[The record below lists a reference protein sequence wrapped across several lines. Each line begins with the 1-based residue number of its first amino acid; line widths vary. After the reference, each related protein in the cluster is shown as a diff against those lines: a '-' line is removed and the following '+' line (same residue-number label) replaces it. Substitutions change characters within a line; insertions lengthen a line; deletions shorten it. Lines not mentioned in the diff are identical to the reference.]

1 MSKYLYSICV
11 KTLGKLFSSAARTEI
26 LRVLARQPA
35 PIGLRHLARLAGVH
49 PHSAEVALKSLLDD
63 KLVKRKQ
70 ATGRPV
76 YALDATRP
84 DAALLRAV
92 FDAAEREQTR
102 IRNQTLQDRARS
114 ILPFINEATRM
125 LDRARG
131 VKHET

>member
-1 MSKYLYSICV
+1 M

-26 LRVLARQPA
+26 LRVLAHQPA

-70 ATGRPV
+70 AMGRPV
-76 YALDATRP
+76 YVLDATRP
-84 DAALLRAV
+84 DTALLRAV
-92 FDAAEREQTR
+92 FDAAEREQIR
-102 IRNQTLQDRARS
+102 IRNRALQDRARS

-125 LDRARG
+125 LDRARA
-131 VKHET
+131 VNHEA